1 MQEFISR
8 AMLPLALPL
17 MLLAQG
23 CGAAYSTVTEKSQLG
38 AAQYEPAV
46 YVPPEN
52 KAKYDQVLV
61 ICRQAASKRQV
72 TAAQEAQLRTI
83 TGTTVS
89 AVEGA
94 AQGAVLGQIFDN
106 AGLGG
111 GAGQGALVGG
121 LAGIAAGLASSFAS
135 GAEKTAAE
143 TKRILLNCLE
153 TVSAKGGGLWNVL
166 E

>member
-1 MQEFISR
+1 MYEFISR

-38 AAQYEPAV
+38 AGQYEPAV

-61 ICRQAASKRQV
+61 ICRQAAANRQV

-94 AQGAVLGQIFDN
+94 AQGAVIGQLFDN

-111 GAGQGALVGG
+111 GAGQGALIGG
-121 LAGIAAGLASSFAS
+121 VAGVATGLASAFAS
-135 GAEKTAAE
+135 GAEKTASE
-143 TKRILLNCLE
+143 TKRILLNCLKQ
-153 TVSAKGGGLWNVL
+153 VSERGGGLWEVL

>member
-1 MQEFISR
+1 MKDFLSR
-8 AMLPLALPL
+8 AMPLLALPL
-17 MLLAQG
+17 LLLAQG

-38 AAQYEPAV
+38 AGQYEPAV

-52 KAKYDQVLV
+52 KAKYDQVLL
-61 ICRQAASKRQV
+61 ICRQAAANRQV

-83 TGTTVS
+83 TGTTV
-89 AVEGA
+89 AVAEGA
-94 AQGAVLGQIFDN
+94 AQGAVIGQLFDN

-111 GAGQGALVGG
+111 GAGQGALIGG
-121 LAGIAAGLASSFAS
+121 VAGIVTGMARSFGA

-143 TKRILLNCLE
+143 TKRILLNCLK
-153 TVSAKGGGLWNVL
+153 TVADRGGGLWNVL